1 MCSPLSEETVPLF
14 NECRDNGA
22 FLLTKKQAAYV
33 FDCLPESLATF
44 CQRARIVRGSLTVF

>member
-14 NECRDNGA
+14 SERRDNGA
-22 FLLTKKQAAYV
+22 FLSTKKQAAYV
-33 FDCLPESLATF
+33 FNCLPESLATF